1 MGALLLLA
9 LLAPTDALA
18 FECSHSKEHCFV
30 SLFWPTR
37 DIGFNVEV
45 PQDSSISQA
54 EMESAVDAAM
64 ARWNE
69 IDCSDIRLFR
79 TGDAT
84 PNRIAIV
91 TQGWDPKKAGA
102 AGLTDVRHEVT
113 TGEIR
118 DSVVLINHELVGFT
132 SENMCAGFHDL
143 ETVLT
148 HELGHAVGIAH
159 PCETEWTYPDDPL
172 CPPARC
178 EDLEFEPDETVQTMW
193 PVIDTCDRQLA
204 TLEADDVA
212 ALCTIYP
219 SAAPA
224 RQCYALPATQKKSLV
239 ENESFGCSAA
249 GGDPALLVLVLL
261 PLLRYR
267 RGTSRTRR
275 SAAARFRQR

>member
-45 PQDSSISQA
+45 PEDSSISQA

-79 TGDAT
+79 TSEAT

-118 DSVVLINHELVGFT
+118 DSVEALGRER
-132 SENMCAGFHDL
+132 
-143 ETVLT
+143 LT
-148 HELGHAVGIAH
+148 GVILNKFRGGVVSDGYGVESYYAQGYGA
-159 PCETEWTYPDDPL
+159 
-172 CPPARC
+172 
-178 EDLEFEPDETVQTMW
+178 EP
-193 PVIDTCDRQLA
+193 
-204 TLEADDVA
+204 
-212 ALCTIYP
+212 
-219 SAAPA
+219 
-224 RQCYALPATQKKSLV
+224 
-239 ENESFGCSAA
+239 
-249 GGDPALLVLVLL
+249 
-261 PLLRYR
+261 
-267 RGTSRTRR
+267 RG
-275 SAAARFRQR
+275 